1 MVCDKMVEAAEAE
14 EEAGEEAGYRLK
26 NKSPAQRCGE
36 KQSKPRRVNHWLHK
50 PLVFI
55 FLKTPTHCN
64 TGSTKVHITLCL
76 KGTEREI
83 YM

>member
-36 KQSKPRRVNHWLHK
+36 KQRVNHEES
-50 PLVFI
+50 
-55 FLKTPTHCN
+55 T
-64 TGSTKVHITLCL
+64 TGYTSHLSSFS
-76 KGTEREI
+76 
-83 YM
+83 